1 MPTIARVAVL
11 WSVALCTSAL
21 AETQLTPD
29 GTVQLNKVAKQC
41 VAAVHAAPSEQFME
55 EFYRKFDAYYNSRTG
70 RVENNVTT
78 MGDQKAYF
86 VFKKCMSEKGYPL
99 GG

>member
-1 MPTIARVAVL
+1 M
-11 WSVALCTSAL
+11 STSAL

-29 GTVQLNKVAKQC
+29 QTAELNKVVKQC
-41 VAAVHAAPSEQFME
+41 VAAVHAAPSEMLME
-55 EFYRKFDAYYNSRTG
+55 EFYRKFDAYYNPRTG